1 MLCRKLR
8 ILSFKDLE
16 KNFKEIVRSRLIR
29 ITIDVDLQRL
39 CGTYLLLPKIPMT
52 SRIMRDS
59 DTEEI

>member
-1 MLCRKLR
+1 MLCRKLG

-16 KNFKEIVRSRLIR
+16 RNFKEIVRSRLIR